1 MSASARAF
9 LYSGLPDPEW
19 MVPGDRLEVLLAMW
33 DALERTSLPPRS
45 TPTLGYRGVE
55 LRLEDGVTFTAAD
68 AVVTRSEQGSGEARL
83 DSARSFESAVLAT
96 APPGAIPSGLV
107 KKPAT

>member
-19 MVPGDRLEVLLAMW
+19 MVAGDRLEVLLAIW
-33 DALERTSLPPRS
+33 DTLEGTPPPPA
-45 TPTLGYRGVE
+45 TPKLGYRGVE
-55 LRLEDGVTFTAAD
+55 LRLEGGVTYTAAD
-68 AVVTRSEQGSGEARL
+68 AVVTRVEQGQGEARL

-96 APPGAIPSGLV
+96 APPGAIPSRLL

>member
-1 MSASARAF
+1 VSASARAF

-19 MVPGDRLEVLLAMW
+19 TVPGDRLEVLQAIW
-33 DALERTSLPPRS
+33 DTLERTSTPPRS
-45 TPTLGYRGVE
+45 TPKLGYRGVE
-55 LRLEDGVTFTAAD
+55 LRLAD
-68 AVVTRSEQGSGEARL
+68 ALVTRLEQGKEEARL

-96 APPGAIPSGLV
+96 APPGAIPSTLL

>member
-19 MVPGDRLEVLLAMW
+19 MVPGDRLEVLLAIW
-33 DALERTSLPPRS
+33 ETLERTSLPARS
-45 TPTLGYRGVE
+45 TPKLGYRGVE
-55 LRLEDGVTFTAAD
+55 LRLEDEVTYTAAD
-68 AVVTRSEQGSGEARL
+68 AVVTRSEEGREEARL
-83 DSARSFESAVLAT
+83 DSARRFENAVLAT
-96 APPGAIPSGLV
+96 APPGAIPSRLL

>member
-1 MSASARAF
+1 VSASARAF

-19 MVPGDRLEVLLAMW
+19 PVPGDRLEVLLAIW
-33 DALERTSLPPRS
+33 DTLDRTSTPPGS
-45 TPTLGYRGVE
+45 TPKLGYRGVE
-55 LRLEDGVTFTAAD
+55 LRLEDGVLYTAAD
-68 AVVTRSEQGSGEARL
+68 AVVTRLEQGKGEARL

-96 APPGAIPSGLV
+96 APPGAIPSRLL